1 VRFVERGAPALD
13 ALRKNVATLGMADRC
28 EIVVADALKA
38 SSWGQAA
45 DVVFC
50 DPPYAFLEEDRDRVL
65 RMVATL
71 VTGQLADAGVVVL
84 HTPHGALAEAD
95 FPDATARVRRYGTN
109 DLWYLAT
116 ATSR

>member
-1 VRFVERGAPALD
+1 VRFVERDAPALA
-13 ALRKNVATLGMADRC
+13 ALRKNVAALGVTDRC
-28 EIVVADALKA
+28 EIVVADAQKA
-38 SSWGQAA
+38 SAWGPAA

-50 DPPYAFLEEDRDRVL
+50 DPPYAFLEQDRDRVL

-84 HTPHGALAEAD
+84 HTPKGTLADGD

-109 DLWYLAT
+109 DLWYLER
-116 ATSR
+116 SPG